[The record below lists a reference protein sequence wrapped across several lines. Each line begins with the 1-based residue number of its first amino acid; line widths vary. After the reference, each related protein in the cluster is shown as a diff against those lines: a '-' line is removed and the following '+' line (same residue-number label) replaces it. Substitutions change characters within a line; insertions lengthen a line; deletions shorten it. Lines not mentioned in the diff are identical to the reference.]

1 MVSETGIVSNVV
13 AESKQYLKTKLPT
26 LAQTSSEYLRK
37 VVLIFPIFAL
47 GFGGFLATLF
57 LTLMVFIYA
66 GQSLVNYIRSF
77 INLFPGDSR
86 PIVRRYM
93 TEIDRN
99 LQSFLKGQVTV
110 ILIISVISI
119 VVYSII
125 GVPFALVVGILAG
138 LCNAIPTFGPY
149 IGGAFAVLSMLMG
162 LAAGNFV
169 LVDFLVRVAVVL
181 GAIAGIQALDNSLIS
196 PKVMGSAVDVDPLLI
211 MFGVIVGAVVLG
223 FWGVILAIPII
234 VVIKSVRTVSNE
246 LRAPAPE

>member
-1 MVSETGIVSNVV
+1 
-13 AESKQYLKTKLPT
+13 
-26 LAQTSSEYLRK
+26 
-37 VVLIFPIFAL
+37 
-47 GFGGFLATLF
+47 
-57 LTLMVFIYA
+57 MVFIYA

-211 MFGVIVGAVVLG
+211 M
-223 FWGVILAIPII
+223 LA
-234 VVIKSVRTVSNE
+234 
-246 LRAPAPE
+246 